1 MLQVLGYNPTSAE
14 VEEIF
19 QEMDLDGTGKLELP
33 EFIILMQKIEKY
45 QQISPVQDK
54 VKPRAGVTAS
64 RCPCGLVEDRPRA
77 GHGK

>member
-33 EFIILMQKIEKY
+33 EFIMLMQKIEKY
-45 QQISPVQDK
+45 QQIK
-54 VKPRAGVTAS
+54 RT
-64 RCPCGLVEDRPRA
+64 
-77 GHGK
+77 